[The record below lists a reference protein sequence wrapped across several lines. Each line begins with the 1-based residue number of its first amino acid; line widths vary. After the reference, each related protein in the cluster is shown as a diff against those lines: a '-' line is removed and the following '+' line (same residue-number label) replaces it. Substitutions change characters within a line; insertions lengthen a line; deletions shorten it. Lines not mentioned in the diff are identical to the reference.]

1 MRWRYPSFFS
11 KRKKAALMKSSD
23 PLSRYKEK
31 RDFSITPEPDD
42 VGKPS
47 AGQRQFVIQ
56 KHWASNLHYDLRL
69 EIDGSMKSWAVPK
82 GPSLDPSNKRMAV
95 QVEDHPMSYNS
106 FEGVIPPKQYGAGR
120 VLIWDKGTWEPEGD
134 PAQGW
139 RDGRLKFVLHGHKLS
154 GHWALVRMGGKAKSE
169 KPAWLL
175 IKEKDGHA
183 RPESEY
189 NVVEAAPDSL
199 AGLAPSSKKPK
210 LAAAV
215 VTQDAPP
222 KATSATKPAG
232 KPPLPDALAPQL
244 ATLVSAPPRDAE
256 QWMYELKFD
265 GYRILSRVDGAQV
278 QLVTRNGNN
287 WTHKLAP
294 LVSAL
299 KATRLKS
306 VWLDGEIVAMDA
318 EGKPDFQKLQNAFN
332 GSDTAELVY
341 YVFDVLYADGKD
353 LRAQPLK
360 VRREQLRSLLVK
372 NTSETLRLSEAFEAR
387 PEDLVA
393 SACKMGFEGVIGKRK
408 HAAYASGRS
417 NDWIKLKC
425 GLRQEFV
432 VGGYTEPK
440 GSRVGLGSLL
450 LGFYDEGGDLQYAGN
465 VGTGFTE
472 ETLRELH
479 RQLKGVA
486 AKSSPFAAAVE
497 APKGARWVRP
507 TLVAEVAFAQWTH
520 GHRIRHS
527 VFKGLRTDK
536 PPRDIR
542 REEVIAPPL
551 AAAAPP
557 KASRSAQTA
566 QPAASAEPRIT
577 HGERVI
583 DPSTGITKIDLVRY
597 YAAVAPLMLE
607 HLKARPVALVRAP
620 SGMEGEL
627 FFQKHQE
634 SEALAGMQM
643 LDPALDE
650 GHAPLLEVL
659 SAQGLRSG
667 AQMNVIEY
675 HTWNALKDKIE
686 RPDRMTFDLDPGEG
700 VAWPDI
706 QEGTRLLRVLL
717 EELGLPSFLKTSGGK
732 GLHVVVPLKRLR
744 DWDTVK
750 DFSKAIVQ
758 HLTNTIPQRFV
769 AKSGPRNRVGKIFVD
784 YLRNGRGATTVSAWS
799 ARARP
804 GMGVSVP
811 VAWEE
816 LDGLTSAAHW
826 NVQTIEERLAVG
838 NTPWQGYREAAVSLG
853 PAMKMLGFKP

>member
-1 MRWRYPSFFS
+1 
-11 KRKKAALMKSSD
+11 MKSSD

-31 RDFSITPEPDD
+31 RDFSITPEPDE
-42 VGKPS
+42 VGQPS
-47 AGQRQFVIQ
+47 VGQRQFVIQ
-56 KHWASNLHYDLRL
+56 KHWASHLHYDLRL
-69 EIDGSMKSWAVPK
+69 EIDGTMKSWAVPK
-82 GPSLDPSNKRMAV
+82 GPSLDPSHKRMAV
-95 QVEDHPMSYNS
+95 QVEDHPISYNS

-120 VLIWDKGTWEPEGD
+120 VIIWDKGTWEPEGD

-139 RDGRLKFVLHGHKLS
+139 REGRLKFVLHGHKLS

-189 NVVEAAPDSL
+189 KVVEAAPDSVK
-199 AGLAPSSKKPK
+199 GLAPSARKSKGAT
-210 LAAAV
+210 AAAP
-215 VTQDAPP
+215 QAPSKTP
-222 KATSATKPAG
+222 RTAKPAA
-232 KPPLPDALAPQL
+232 PSPLPEALSPQL
-244 ATLVSAPPRDAE
+244 ATLVSAPPRDAKP
-256 QWMYELKFD
+256 WMYELKFD

-278 QLVTRNGNN
+278 QLVTRNGND
-287 WTHKLAP
+287 WTPKLAP
-294 LVSAL
+294 LASAL
-299 KATRLKS
+299 KALRLKGA
-306 VWLDGEIVAMDA
+306 WLDGEIVAMDA
-318 EGKPDFQKLQNAFN
+318 GGKPDFQRLQNAFD
-332 GSDTAELVY
+332 GSDTTELVY
-341 YVFDVLYADGKD
+341 YVFDALFAEGKD
-353 LRAQPLK
+353 LRAQPLE
-360 VRREQLRSLLVK
+360 VRREHLRRLLTK
-372 NTSETLRLSEAFEAR
+372 NKLAALRLSEAFEAR

-408 HAAYASGRS
+408 DSTYASGRS
-417 NDWIKLKC
+417 SDWIKLKC

-432 VGGYTEPK
+432 IGGYTEPK

-450 LGFYDEGGDLQYAGN
+450 LGFYDESGDLQYAGN

-479 RQLKGVA
+479 GQLKAVA
-486 AKSSPFAAAVE
+486 APSSPFAAAAD
-497 APKGARWVRP
+497 APKGAHWVRP
-507 TLVAEVAFAQWTH
+507 KLVAEVAFAQWTK

-542 REEVIAPPL
+542 REEATAPP
-551 AAAAPP
+551 AAAATPP
-557 KASRSAQTA
+557 KTSRSAPTA
-566 QPAASAEPRIT
+566 QRAASSEPRIS

-583 DPSTGITKIDLVRY
+583 DPSTGITKMDLVDY
-597 YAAVAPLMLE
+597 YAAVGPLMLE

-620 SGMEGEL
+620 SGVKGEL

-659 SAQGLRSG
+659 SPLGLRSG

-700 VAWPDI
+700 VGWPDI

-717 EELGLPSFLKTSGGK
+717 DELGLPSFLKTSGGK

-744 DWDTVK
+744 GWDTVK

-758 HLTNTIPQRFV
+758 HLAETIPARFV

-799 ARARP
+799 VRARP

-826 NVQTIEERLAVG
+826 NVQNIVERLSVG
-838 NTPWQGYREAAVSLG
+838 NTPWQGYREAAVSLA